1 VPTTRI
7 WDPFVRIVH
16 WSLVGGVTAAWL
28 TRSGSGA
35 IHEWLGYGTL
45 ALVAAR
51 IAWGFMGTTYA
62 RFSNFVQRPGAVGR
76 YALELLRRRDARCL
90 GHNPLGGYMIV
101 ALLAVTAATG
111 LSGWVYTTDRY
122 WGVEWVETLH
132 STLADALLVLA
143 ALHVLGVVATTLSH
157 RENLVAAMVHGRKRA
172 DGE

>member
-7 WDPFVRIVH
+7 WDPFVRIAH
-16 WSLVGGVTAAWL
+16 WSLVGGVAAAWL

-51 IAWGFMGTTYA
+51 IAWGFTGTPYA
-62 RFSNFVQRPGAVGR
+62 RFSNFVQRPEAVGR
-76 YALELLRRRDARCL
+76 YVLDLLERREVRCL

-111 LSGWVYTTDRY
+111 LSGWLYTTDRY

-132 STLADALLVLA
+132 STLADALFVLA
-143 ALHVLGVVATTLSH
+143 AFHVLGVVATSLRH
-157 RENLVAAMVHGRKRA
+157 RENLVAAMVHGRKRT